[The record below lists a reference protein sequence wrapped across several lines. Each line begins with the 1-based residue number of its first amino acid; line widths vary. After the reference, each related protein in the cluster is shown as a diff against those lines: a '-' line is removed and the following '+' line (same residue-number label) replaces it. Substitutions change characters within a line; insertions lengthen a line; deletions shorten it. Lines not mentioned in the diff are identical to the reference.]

1 MHHLIDE
8 IMTTAVAAVE
18 ESTPFKEITRLLDAH
33 HVSGV
38 PVVDRAGRVVG
49 VVAEADLLKQQFPP
63 EARGTEPPAPTDEAS
78 DADARGPLAADLMT
92 SPPITVGP
100 TTTVAEAAGLM
111 LQQRVNRLP
120 VVDAVD
126 HHLVGIVTRSD
137 LLKVFN
143 RSDGEIRR
151 EIIEDVILRACMM
164 DPGRFRVR
172 VEDGIVTLE
181 GRVERRSL
189 IPIFVDL
196 VRRVDGVVHVRE
208 RLGSDLDDRDPELA
222 SNLLRT
228 YSRNL

>member
-49 VVAEADLLKQQFPP
+49 VVAEADLLKQQYPP
-63 EARGTEPPAPTDEAS
+63 EERGAEPPARAGDAEARGPA
-78 DADARGPLAADLMT
+78 AADLMT
-92 SPPITVGP
+92 SPAITVGP
-100 TTTVAEAAGLM
+100 TTTVVEAAGLM
-111 LQQRVNRLP
+111 QEHRVNRLP

-126 HHLVGIVTRSD
+126 HRLVGIVTRSD
-137 LLKVFN
+137 FLKLFN
-143 RSDGEIRR
+143 RSDDEIRR
-151 EIIEDVILRACMM
+151 EIIEDVVLRACMM

-196 VRRVDGVVHVRE
+196 VRRVDGVVQVRE
-208 RLGSDLDDRDPELA
+208 RLGSDLDDRDPEMA
-222 SNLLRT
+222 GNLLRT